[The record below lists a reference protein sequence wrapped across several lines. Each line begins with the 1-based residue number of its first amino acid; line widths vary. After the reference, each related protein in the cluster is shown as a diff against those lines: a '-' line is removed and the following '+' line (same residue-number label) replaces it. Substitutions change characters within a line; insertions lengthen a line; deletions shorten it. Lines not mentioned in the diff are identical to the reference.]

1 MANKNGIIAKGFLL
15 SVFLFSSGTLPAASM
30 DPLSGD
36 EISAAREAV
45 VQQEPVVRVARSRSP
60 VEDEGNGEEVLLIE
74 RHISEKGSPDSSK
87 RLSDVYTYNYQ
98 ANQLVRYVVN
108 LDSNEVESITR
119 TQGDQL
125 PLTEAEVQRATE
137 IVFNDAEELGLL
149 NQQYQQRTGET
160 LTDADQLEIKAFTFL
175 AASLPGQ
182 LNEASK
188 QCGIHRCAQLLLYT
202 ADRVVFEVSPI
213 VDLSEKRVTQNIGF

>member
-1 MANKNGIIAKGFLL
+1 MTKDNLTIVKHFLL
-15 SVFLFSSGTLPAASM
+15 IVFLLISGVLSAAST
-30 DPLSGD
+30 DPLSG
-36 EISAAREAV
+36 EESSAAIDV
-45 VQQEPVVRVARSRSP
+45 VVEQQP
-60 VEDEGNGEEVLLIE
+60 VERIARRALDDAGNGEEILLIE
-74 RHISEKGSPDSSK
+74 RHISEKGSPESLK

-98 ANQLVRYVVN
+98 TNQLVRYVVN
-108 LDSNEVESITR
+108 HNSNEIESVTR

-125 PLTEAEVQRATE
+125 PLTEAEIQRVID
-137 IVFNDAEELGLL
+137 IVFNDPEELGLL
-149 NQQYQQRTGET
+149 NQQYQQITGET
-160 LTDADQLEIKAFTFL
+160 LVSADQLEIKAFTFL

-213 VDLSEKRVTQNIGF
+213 VDLSEKRVTQNVGF